1 MLCLPCHKSAGTV
14 EDTRESVWIGL
25 TEERAGGRVPN
36 LGTRRFSR
44 FALPHFFYL
53 TMGDS
58 LFIFPA
64 RYPSTGYMREPSFER
79 KYDFTPATAEKKESP
94 PPSLRNTAE

>member
-1 MLCLPCHKSAGTV
+1 M

-53 TMGDS
+53 TMGTLY
-58 LFIFPA
+58 LFFPLVIPA
-64 RYPSTGYMREPSFER
+64 RGI
-79 KYDFTPATAEKKESP
+79 
-94 PPSLRNTAE
+94 